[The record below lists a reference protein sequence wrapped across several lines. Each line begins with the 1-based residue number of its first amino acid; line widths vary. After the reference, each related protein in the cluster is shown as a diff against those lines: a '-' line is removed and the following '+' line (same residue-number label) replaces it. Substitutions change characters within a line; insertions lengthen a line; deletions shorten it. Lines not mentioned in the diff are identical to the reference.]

1 MKDYVDQVCE
11 DCAAN
16 GVAIAMDRI
25 SVPRGYRDGAV
36 VAPLDYEDDE
46 FCGLWFVQFGLAVN
60 QRFMIC
66 RLDLGQARFRFS
78 GANDVQYPEAIRE
91 NEAKVKRDNLI
102 EAFDQR
108 FGPDH
113 VNTAASTA
121 IEAKQIWERL
131 WPCEPSPRRPPRA

>member
-16 GVAIAMDRI
+16 GVAIAMARI

-36 VAPLDYEDDE
+36 VAPLHYEDDE

-91 NEAKVKRDNLI
+91 NEAKVKCLLRQSLREWRAGARPEVRHLI
-102 EAFDQR
+102 LPLVGVSEDQTV
-108 FGPDH
+108 P
-113 VNTAASTA
+113 
-121 IEAKQIWERL
+121 
-131 WPCEPSPRRPPRA
+131 